1 MEESQFRQ
9 ALATLT
15 ELAAKQTMCISEEQI
30 AEQLGDMMQN
40 EEQKKLLLDYFK
52 SKRISVGD
60 KAELDEL
67 LSMEEKDYLEEYI
80 SSLETIERIADAE
93 LSEIMKSAVAGDEL
107 AREIVLRHFLPQTV
121 ELARLYAG
129 QGILIEDLIG
139 EGNLALYE
147 GVGQLGCLE
156 ATDKI
161 AEEMEGFLGKYMMD
175 AMERLINGEA
185 EEKNSDEKMLEKVNR
200 VADAAREL
208 SEIMQRKVAPE
219 EVAAESELTLDEV
232 LEAMRLS
239 ADKIEAIE
247 SET

>member
-1 MEESQFRQ
+1 
-9 ALATLT
+9 
-15 ELAAKQTMCISEEQI
+15 
-30 AEQLGDMMQN
+30 
-40 EEQKKLLLDYFK
+40 
-52 SKRISVGD
+52 
-60 KAELDEL
+60 
-67 LSMEEKDYLEEYI
+67 
-80 SSLETIERIADAE
+80 
-93 LSEIMKSAVAGDEL
+93 
-107 AREIVLRHFLPQTV
+107 
-121 ELARLYAG
+121 
-129 QGILIEDLIG
+129 
-139 EGNLALYE
+139 
-147 GVGQLGCLE
+147 
-156 ATDKI
+156 
-161 AEEMEGFLGKYMMD
+161 MMD